1 MRKGGSIEVSPAM
14 GAVEKVSTAFN
25 RSLQSIFDLMH
36 YFGSKVCATR
46 EFVNRS
52 SMTSLLFFSF
62 FN

>member
-46 EFVNRS
+46 IVNRS
-52 SMTSLLFFSF
+52 SMTNLLFPFFS
-62 FN
+62 